1 MNTIATLRSDI
12 HQPFTCVPGAEPDDL
27 RLPSPLSLRTSL
39 PLPDHLEDQIR
50 QQRQQVRD
58 VIQGNDP
65 RLLVIV
71 GPCSLHHGQSA
82 IEYGS
87 RLADLAVELQDRLL
101 IVMRAYVEKPRT
113 TIGWKGLM
121 YDPALDG
128 SDDMLAGLALSRSL
142 MLELADLGLPLACEL
157 LQPMAAQYFT
167 DLLSWVAIG
176 ARTCE
181 SQIHRELVS
190 SLPMPAGFKNGTDG
204 GLGIACDAISSA
216 THPHRYFG
224 MDLYGQPA
232 VIKSLGNPDCHL
244 VLRGGRNGPNHHADD
259 VAEARRQ
266 LLKAGIAPRLLVDCS
281 HANSGKDFAR
291 QPEILEEVIRQRQAG
306 NRDLFGLMLESH
318 LNPGSQELSAQLRYG
333 VSITDGCL
341 GWSDTQALLRR
352 TADIA

>member
-1 MNTIATLRSDI
+1 MNTIDTLRSNI
-12 HQPFTCVPGAEPDDL
+12 QQPFACVPGTEPVDQP
-27 RLPSPLSLRTSL
+27 LPSPLSLRAFL
-39 PLPDHLEDQIR
+39 PLPEYLADQIQ
-50 QQRQQVRD
+50 QQRQQVRE
-58 VIQGNDP
+58 VIQNNDP

-71 GPCSLHHGQSA
+71 GPCSLHHEQSA

-121 YDPALDG
+121 YDPALNG
-128 SDDMLAGLALSRSL
+128 SDDMQAGLALSRSI
-142 MLELADLGLPLACEL
+142 MLDLVDLGLPLACEL
-157 LQPMAAQYFT
+157 LQPMAASYFT

-204 GLGIACDAISSA
+204 GLGIACDSISSA

-224 MDLYGQPA
+224 MDMHGQPA
-232 VIKSLGNPDCHL
+232 VIKSPGNPDCHL
-244 VLRGGRNGPNHHADD
+244 VLRGGRNGPNHHVDN

-266 LLKAGIAPRLLVDCS
+266 LLAASIAPRLLVDCS

-291 QPEILEEVIRQRQAG
+291 QPEVLEDVMRQRRAG

-318 LNPGSQELSAQLRYG
+318 LNPGRQDLSAQLRYG

-352 TADIA
+352 AADLS